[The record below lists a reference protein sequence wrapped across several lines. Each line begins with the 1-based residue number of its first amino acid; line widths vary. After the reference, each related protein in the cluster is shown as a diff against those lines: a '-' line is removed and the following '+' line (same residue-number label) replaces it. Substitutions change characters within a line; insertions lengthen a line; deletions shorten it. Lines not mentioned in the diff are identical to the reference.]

1 MRDLRRNQT
10 RILKDGRK
18 AKELKS
24 EMEGMTKEHA
34 WPTACGNW
42 D

>member
-10 RILKDGRK
+10 RILKDDRK